1 MDRDEAR
8 AYSVKHLF
16 PMQLLSL
23 RSCAVECFFYS
34 RSFAACP
41 TKPELCE
48 ILGSTF
54 GEVGSIRGCYC
65 LCLIPIH

>member
-23 RSCAVECFFYS
+23 RRVLLNASFIRVHSQLVRRSLSSARSLVPHLAKSDLFAVAIAY
-34 RSFAACP
+34 
-41 TKPELCE
+41 
-48 ILGSTF
+48 
-54 GEVGSIRGCYC
+54 V
-65 LCLIPIH
+65 